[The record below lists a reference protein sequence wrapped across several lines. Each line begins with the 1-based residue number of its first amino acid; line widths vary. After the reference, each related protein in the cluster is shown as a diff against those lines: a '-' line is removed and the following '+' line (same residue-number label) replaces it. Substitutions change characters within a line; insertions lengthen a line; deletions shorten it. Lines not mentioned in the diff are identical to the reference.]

1 MEERSGE
8 DGEKEGG
15 VVYLKG
21 RGGGK
26 YHDGVRRVDV
36 IGGRSEGR
44 ARMGRWRV

>member
-1 MEERSGE
+1 MGGGKENMVEEGSGE

-26 YHDGVRRVDV
+26 
-36 IGGRSEGR
+36 
-44 ARMGRWRV
+44 